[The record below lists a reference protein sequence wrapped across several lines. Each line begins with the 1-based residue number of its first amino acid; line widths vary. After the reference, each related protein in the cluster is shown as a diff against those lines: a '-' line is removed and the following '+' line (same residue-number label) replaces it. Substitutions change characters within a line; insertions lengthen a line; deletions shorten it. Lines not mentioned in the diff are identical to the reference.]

1 MMAHILIVD
10 DDEIQRHLLKN
21 YLNEAGHIVF
31 EASNGEQAL
40 NLHERNNID
49 IIITDILMPEKDGL
63 ELIIELRNV
72 TPLTKLIAMTGGG
85 MLGDDQN
92 YLDVANHLGAAAVL
106 KKPIGKDLL
115 LEHISRLIF

>member
-1 MMAHILIVD
+1 MARILIVD

-72 TPLTKLIAMTGGG
+72 APLTKLFLITH
-85 MLGDDQN
+85 N
-92 YLDVANHLGAAAVL
+92 
-106 KKPIGKDLL
+106 KPP
-115 LEHISRLIF
+115 F

>member
-1 MMAHILIVD
+1 MARILIVD

-63 ELIIELRNV
+63 ELR
-72 TPLTKLIAMTGGG
+72 
-85 MLGDDQN
+85 
-92 YLDVANHLGAAAVL
+92 
-106 KKPIGKDLL
+106 
-115 LEHISRLIF
+115 